1 MKNNEEQWK
10 KNFFFFFCF
19 VLFPFLI
26 FEVEIF
32 HNNSLL
38 NFFKPKRFFYNYYPR
53 HPHTMSSPK
62 EALEW
67 KDKGN
72 NLLKQHK
79 YDEAI
84 EAYTKAIEIDP
95 NNAIFYSNRAQ
106 VQIKL
111 ENYGL
116 AIQDCDLAIKL
127 DINFL
132 KAYYRKGVS
141 LMAILNHKQALE
153 NFKFILKKLPNDK
166 LTLEN
171 YKQCT
176 NYLKRQAFEKAIAG
190 NDDNESIFNKID
202 YQSIQ
207 IEKSW
212 SGPELN
218 ITTTTTTNTTTT
230 NTTTTT
236 TVGDNNKNKKS
247 DVIVNIEG
255 LDHDYLKY
263 MIKLFKNGGKL
274 PKRHVFAIIAKV
286 YEILKQENTM
296 TEISLLHSQIDF
308 NNDNDDTINNPHGK
322 GKGKGDQIIGGKK
335 LTVVGDTHGQFFD
348 LLNLFDK
355 FGHVTQDHIYLFN
368 GDFVDRGSW
377 SCEVALYLYVL
388 KILYPKS
395 IFINRGNHE
404 TNDMNKTYGFT
415 DECEFK
421 YSKKIFEA
429 FNQSFGALPLA
440 CLINQTYLCMHGG
453 LFSNDKVTLKDIKS
467 INRFPSNG
475 SSQPPKEGLAMEL
488 LWTDPQEING
498 RSPSKR
504 GIGMQF
510 GPDITERFCLSNK
523 IRKII
528 RSHEVRMNGI
538 ENEQNG
544 RLMTVFSAPNYCDST
559 GNLGGVIH
567 IEENSNYKKDLD
579 DGQGYKTVEEKN
591 CPWILTTETFEAVPH
606 PDLKP
611 MAYSKGGFGF

>member
-1 MKNNEEQWK
+1 
-10 KNFFFFFCF
+10 
-19 VLFPFLI
+19 
-26 FEVEIF
+26 
-32 HNNSLL
+32 
-38 NFFKPKRFFYNYYPR
+38 
-53 HPHTMSSPK
+53 MSSPK

-132 KAYYRKGVS
+132 KAYY
-141 LMAILNHKQALE
+141 Q
-153 NFKFILKKLPNDK
+153 
-166 LTLEN
+166 N

-579 DGQGYKTVEEKN
+579 D
-591 CPWILTTETFEAVPH
+591 ETFEAVPH